1 MKNVLK
7 LGMAMSLAIA
17 FTSCGSNKN
26 TTAQMTRQQNPQQPM
41 VTQQDPVVDPEIAA
55 MDKQIALAKKQKEL
69 DSVRE
74 VHRISIDPCGEYYD
88 DENYYRDYGLAIS
101 LNKASA
107 QSMSIDVAKE
117 NIRKHMAEFVQ
128 AMGTSYRNLYAGTS
142 PNDDIQRKIEGRML
156 QTVEV
161 MMNSAEKLC
170 QVYEIDGR
178 GNYVYY
184 AAFQV
189 SKKEFKKELTDGLD
203 QLSKEEKLDIDFREQ
218 RFQKMMDERFEE
230 QMEARRKAGY

>member
-1 MKNVLK
+1 MKTLVK
-7 LGMAMSLAIA
+7 LGMAMLAMIA
-17 FTSCGSNKN
+17 FAGCGSNKQA
-26 TTAQMTRQQNPQQPM
+26 TTSNQPQPIV
-41 VTQQDPVVDPEIAA
+41 VTTPSSADDPDVAA

-69 DSVRE
+69 DRVRDE
-74 VHRISIDPCGEYYD
+74 HQTSIDPCGEYFD
-88 DENYYRDYGLAIS
+88 DMDYYRDYGLATS

-128 AMGTSYRNLYAGTS
+128 AMGTSYRNLYAGS
-142 PNDDIQRKIEGRML
+142 NPNDDIQRKIEGRML

-170 QVYEIDGR
+170 QVYEIDTR

-189 SKKEFKKELTDGLD
+189 SKKDFKKELTEDLN

-230 QMEARRKAGY
+230 QMEARRKVGY

>member
-1 MKNVLK
+1 MKALVK
-7 LGMAMSLAIA
+7 LGMVMLAMFA
-17 FTSCGSNKN
+17 FAGCGSNKQATKSN
-26 TTAQMTRQQNPQQPM
+26 QPQTVV
-41 VTQQDPVVDPEIAA
+41 VTQTPAKDPDIAA
-55 MDKQIALAKKQKEL
+55 LDKQIALAKKQKEL
-69 DSVRE
+69 N
-74 VHRISIDPCGEYYD
+74 RILEEHETTIDPCGEYKD
-88 DENYYRDYGLAIS
+88 DDDYYRDYGIASS

-107 QSMSIDVAKE
+107 QSMSIDVAKD

-128 AMGTSYRNLYAGTS
+128 AMGTSYRNLYAGS
-142 PNDDIQRKIEGRML
+142 NPNDDIQRKIEGRML

-161 MMNSAEKLC
+161 MMNSAEKLS
-170 QVYEIDGR
+170 QVYEIDPR

-189 SKKEFKKELTDGLD
+189 SKKEFKKEITENLN

-218 RFQKMMDERFEE
+218 RFQKMMDEKFEE